1 MEMEE
6 DSFCKVRRSN
16 LQEGRIP
23 MNNTY
28 SVTYIDQ
35 TGNLFVDEGIKNV
48 FEFLDH
54 ISNLGST
61 LVSVQVTA

>member
-1 MEMEE
+1 
-6 DSFCKVRRSN
+6 
-16 LQEGRIP
+16 

-54 ISNLGST
+54 ISNLGAT